1 MANEYSYNELMQMQ
15 DKAIERVRLMQ
26 ERARKAM
33 EANPIETLPVETQQ
47 EEQREAEEV
56 KAEPV
61 LAPPSNKK
69 QSHGAGMPFGLNL
82 NMDKDK
88 ATVLPLLM
96 LLMNEGADS
105 LLILALMYIMT

>member
-15 DKAIERVRLMQ
+15 DKAIERVRIMQ
-26 ERARKAM
+26 ERARKTM
-33 EANPIETLPVETQQ
+33 EENPIEHLHI
-47 EEQREAEEV
+47 EEKQKEAEEV

-61 LAPPSNKK
+61 SAQPPKAQK
-69 QSHGAGMPFGLNL
+69 QAQGGSMPLGLNL

-88 ATVLPLLM
+88 ATVLPLLL

-105 LLILALMYIMT
+105 LLLLALMYIMA